1 MRKKIYLAGKSSSY
15 VFSSIQ
21 DTWHFGTD
29 LDPRI
34 HTLTSG
40 SGSDSDCFFQDAD
53 KKYLLH
59 ISFWIIL
66 QRQEVIKD
74 VTKQYKLSFL
84 YFFSWWW
91 RDPDLGGLKTSGSGF
106 GTVVL
111 STLNYSNYSLL
122 GTGTVLQNLFFLEFS
137 FIYKRENKLFLTR
150 FHLLHKKLRY
160 LLCIGLLF
168 NF

>member
-59 ISFWIIL
+59 ISFWMYIYIIL

-74 VTKQYKLSFL
+74 VTKQYKLSFFI
-84 YFFSWWW
+84 FFFLVME
-91 RDPDLGGLKTSGSGF
+91 RSGSGRPKNF
-106 GTVVL
+106 RIRFRNSGPQ
-111 STLNYSNYSLL
+111 Y
-122 GTGTVLQNLFFLEFS
+122 F
-137 FIYKRENKLFLTR
+137 KLFE
-150 FHLLHKKLRY
+150 LLITGYRY
-160 LLCIGLLF
+160 CTSESFFSRIFLHIQKRK
-168 NF
+168 